1 MTGQRRSP
9 QTKPQNQDLKI
20 RTSDQKALIT
30 LLHLQGHWS
39 DEAPLQTFSN
49 DSGEHIN
56 VWPATSELQGEGPP
70 PGQPQPRGTAQ
81 ACHRR
86 PSVPQAGPA

>member
-56 VWPATSELQGEGPP
+56 V
-70 PGQPQPRGTAQ
+70 
-81 ACHRR
+81 
-86 PSVPQAGPA
+86 